1 MRPQLRLALLALA
14 TLLVLGLA
22 LAVILGGTP
31 GNSARNPSP
40 SSSSTPA
47 GATSVTGF
55 DGAALPGGIVAPG
68 WTLTDPQDRGRRVAL
83 SDYRGQVLVLTFL
96 APTATGVSPLIAQQI
111 RGALDDLGHP
121 VPAVAISADP
131 ALDTPARI
139 RGFLARAALGGRMTY
154 LTGTQAQ
161 LRPIWHAYH
170 VVPLSAG
177 RAKFEN
183 AATVLLIDGLG
194 DERVLFGVE
203 QLTPRSLAHDIER
216 LQAE

>member
-1 MRPQLRLALLALA
+1 MRPRLRFALLALA

-22 LAVILGGTP
+22 LAVILGGTS
-31 GNSARNPSP
+31 GDSARNPSP
-40 SSSSTPA
+40 SPSSTPA

-55 DGAALPGGIVAPG
+55 DGAALPGGIVAPA
-68 WTLTDPQDRGRRVAL
+68 WTLTDPQGRRVAL
-83 SDYRGQVLVLTFL
+83 SNYRGQVLVLAFL
-96 APTATGVSPLIAQQI
+96 VPTATGVSPLIAQQI

-131 ALDTPARI
+131 ALDTPART
-139 RGFLARAALGGRMTY
+139 RSLLAQAALRGRMTY

-161 LRPIWHAYH
+161 LQPIWRAYH

-177 RAKFEN
+177 RAKFED
-183 AATVLLIDGLG
+183 AATVLLIDGHG